1 MRNIPGRAHTLP
13 ESESLS
19 SSTSLATSSPERL
32 LLCCT
37 GLPFCAIASVLL
49 AVNCNAVPVFAAC
62 FVTVLAGLALSEA
75 AEEED
80 FDCRSLD
87 PNL

>member
-37 GLPFCAIASVLL
+37 GLSFCAIASVLL
-49 AVNCNAVPVFAAC
+49 AVNAVLVFAAC
-62 FVTVLAGLALSEA
+62 FVAVLAGLALSMA

>member
-1 MRNIPGRAHTLP
+1 MHTLP

-37 GLPFCAIASVLL
+37 GVPFCAIASVLL
-49 AVNCNAVPVFAAC
+49 AIDTVLVFAAC
-62 FVTVLAGLALSEA
+62 FVVVLAGLALSEA

-80 FDCRSLD
+80 SDCQSLD
-87 PNL
+87 RNIWLI